1 MVISALKKKDIKKI
15 MKEYNIE
22 GEIDSVALGCMD
34 DELLT
39 SITIDAID
47 NQCFCNINIEQ
58 KERVF
63 DFIHAISVI

>member
-63 DFIHAISVI
+63 DFIHAMSVI